1 MGDIDGEQPK
11 TGGEMNDT
19 TVKHCKCGCGT
30 EVKADS
36 KGKWTTWSKGHYLKG
51 KHGFGRMARDSVN
64 HHEAKHWII
73 RDNRGVIHE
82 CDNLQS
88 WCRANE
94 WRFLPDARPE
104 SKAPLSKRA
113 FVGIAQLG
121 CVNGKACSWNG
132 WTLVSVVERQEQ
144 GAPDLMDRE
153 ELNHNHKQP
162 VPAGIPKG
170 DSGNVSR

>member
-1 MGDIDGEQPK
+1 
-11 TGGEMNDT
+11 MN
-19 TVKHCKCGCGT
+19 VKLCKCGCGMELKQHRT
-30 EVKADS
+30 GRWPTWVLGHFR
-36 KGKWTTWSKGHYLKG
+36 KGKKPHPNAIAGSIARMKGG
-51 KHGFGRMARDSVN
+51 HGVGRGARDNLN

-94 WRFLPDARPE
+94 WRFLPDSRPE
-104 SKAPLSKRA
+104 SRSPIWRRA
-113 FVGIAQLG
+113 LIGMSSLG
-121 CVNGKACSWNG
+121 CTSGRSCSWNG

-153 ELNHNHKQP
+153 IKD
-162 VPAGIPKG
+162 PATA
-170 DSGNVSR
+170 